1 MANRRIANYEIA
13 DKISKLEPFT
23 NYNGTIVASIIK
35 TPHGDLYNIIHWNT
49 LVLTYAMDSQAI
61 VSIYATFRSQ
71 TTSTLIGRI
80 LRNLPRQSVIDFLRI
95 ASTQIQPSDKQ
106 RLIKMAGLK

>member
-1 MANRRIANYEIA
+1 MANRRIANHEIGS
-13 DKISKLEPFT
+13 KIANLEPFT
-23 NYNGTIVASIIK
+23 NYNASIVATIIK
-35 TPHGDLYNIIHWNT
+35 TPHGDIYNVIHWNT

-80 LRNLPRQSVIDFLRI
+80 LRNLPRQAVTDFLRI
-95 ASTQIQPSDKQ
+95 ANSQIAPSDKR
-106 RLIKMAGLK
+106 RLVRMAGL